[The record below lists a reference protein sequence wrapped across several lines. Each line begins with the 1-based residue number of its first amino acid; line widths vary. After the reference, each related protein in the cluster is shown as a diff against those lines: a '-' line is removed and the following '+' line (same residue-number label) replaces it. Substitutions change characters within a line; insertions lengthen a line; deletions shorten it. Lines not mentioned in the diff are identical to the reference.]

1 LSPTAAA
8 CRISRFFVADRANG
22 RSERCGLRHPRVPY
36 DRAMADAYQGQ
47 VRILDDNGVL
57 LAPGLAD
64 LAFDPEADNW
74 SGQLEF
80 MAGTGVAGKALVVQL
95 EIEDRR
101 GRGQLNP
108 LDNKGTTA
116 HSAVV
121 GLGPQPF

>member
-1 LSPTAAA
+1 
-8 CRISRFFVADRANG
+8 
-22 RSERCGLRHPRVPY
+22 
-36 DRAMADAYQGQ
+36 MADAFQGQ
-47 VRILDDNGVL
+47 VRILDDNGVIQ
-57 LAPGLAD
+57 AVGLAD

-74 SGQLEF
+74 SGRLEF

-95 EIEDRR
+95 DIDGHR

-108 LDNKGTTA
+108 LDNQGTTA

>member
-1 LSPTAAA
+1 VVDG
-8 CRISRFFVADRANG
+8 FQG
-22 RSERCGLRHPRVPY
+22 R
-36 DRAMADAYQGQ
+36 

-57 LAPGLAD
+57 LAVGIAD

-74 SGQLEF
+74 SGELEF

-95 EIEDRR
+95 DIDGHR
-101 GRGQLNP
+101 GRGQLTP
-108 LDNKGTTA
+108 LDNAGTTA